1 MYQATGQT
9 ADKVFAALA
18 DPARRYLLATLAE
31 SSPKTATQLTAEFP
45 KKITRQG
52 VTKHLELLA
61 AAGLVRTRA
70 EGREKHYTL
79 APEPLDEVAAWLEAI
94 GARWD
99 ARLAKLKALVE
110 ADEP

>member
-1 MYQATGQT
+1 MFQATGQT
-9 ADKVFAALA
+9 TDKVFAALA
-18 DPARRYLLATLAE
+18 DPARRHLLTTLAE
-31 SSPKTATQLTAEFP
+31 GSPRTVTQLTAGFP

-61 AAGLVRTRA
+61 AAGLVRARA
-70 EGREKHYTL
+70 AGREKHYTL
-79 APEPLDEVAAWLEAI
+79 APEPLDEVAAWLQVI

-110 ADEP
+110 AEE

>member
-1 MYQATGQT
+1 MFQATGQT

-18 DPARRYLLATLAE
+18 DPARRHLLATLAE
-31 SSPKTATQLTAEFP
+31 NSPRTVTQLTTEFP

-52 VTKHLELLA
+52 VTKHLDLLA
-61 AAGLVRTRA
+61 AAGLVHARA
-70 EGREKHYTL
+70 QGREKYYTL
-79 APEPLDEVAAWLEAI
+79 APEPLDEVAHWLEVI

-110 ADEP
+110 AEE